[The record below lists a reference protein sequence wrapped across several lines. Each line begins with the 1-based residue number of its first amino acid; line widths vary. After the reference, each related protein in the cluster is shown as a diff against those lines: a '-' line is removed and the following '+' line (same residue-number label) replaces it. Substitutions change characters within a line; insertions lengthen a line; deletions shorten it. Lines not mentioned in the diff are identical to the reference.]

1 MTEIKKALVAEEWS
15 RQSYNL
21 VSLFSSLQHYINQ
34 LLKLL
39 KEKRE
44 KKKKKTNR
52 PYFSSSFEV
61 DVDLENYVMEIF
73 VYLKLNLLKT
83 TVKTAVKPFTLV

>member
-1 MTEIKKALVAEEWS
+1 MKIKKNVFRVKKFSIIWIGKSNTVMTEIKKALVAEEQS

-44 KKKKKTNR
+44 KKKKQK
-52 PYFSSSFEV
+52 
-61 DVDLENYVMEIF
+61 EI
-73 VYLKLNLLKT
+73 KLISVL
-83 TVKTAVKPFTLV
+83 F